1 MADVPLLSAVSGAAL
16 KKCFEFS
23 AQSISNTAWAFAI
36 LALIDFEPLFK
47 ATSSA
52 AVAKICE
59 LAP

>member
-1 MADVPLLSAVSGAAL
+1 MADVPLLFADWGANL

-47 ATSSA
+47 ASF
-52 AVAKICE
+52 AVVVVETCE
-59 LAP
+59 LAS